1 MKTYFCFL
9 FFACILPF
17 MFAFQQKYLSR
28 GGYHQHV
35 LYICREEHVDNVMPP
50 KIESII
56 HSDWASLEPD
66 GEEQFH
72 KAMTYIRRKEFNEFA
87 HARDVFSEHLIGTYS
102 ILSAWGQPKEIT
114 RVGLFHTVY
123 GGDLF
128 IFYYFNPNDDPDR
141 EELRNIIGTKAEQL
155 TYLFGTMDRN
165 GVNHTIFTEGSLNT
179 SLLNIRT
186 SSGMIKK
193 RISAEDQAAVM
204 IVTIADYL
212 DQMVSVN
219 SWRDIHQSEN
229 PLKLYPGD
237 GKPEIAFF
245 WFSYVCKAIAPYLS
259 VVPPIFNNCTETI
272 TREDEVIARDMYWT
286 AITEDG
292 QDEEKL
298 LQEASKL
305 NPFIAEP
312 HVQLAQLYF
321 SNGRY
326 TEARKECE
334 IALNLFYT
342 LATCWDK
349 RIPFRQW
356 VAFTRIM
363 YLRAS
368 RREVGLKSMPFTD
381 EETCLFRGSSDR
393 KSVV

>member
-1 MKTYFCFL
+1 MKAL
-9 FFACILPF
+9 FFVSILPIV
-17 MFAFQQKYLSR
+17 FAFQKKYNMIIR
-28 GGYHQHV
+28 KRVVYV
-35 LYICREEHVDNVMPP
+35 AMPP

-56 HSDWASLEPD
+56 HSDWVALEPD

-72 KAMTYIRRKEFNEFA
+72 KAMSYLRRKEFNEFA

-102 ILSAWGQPKEIT
+102 ILSAWGLPKEIT
-114 RVGLFHTVY
+114 RAGLFHTVY

-128 IFYYFNPNDDPDR
+128 IFQYFNPNKELDR
-141 EELRNIIGTKAEQL
+141 AELRDIIGTESEHL
-155 TYLFGTMDRN
+155 TYLFGTMDRSV
-165 GVNHTIFTEGSLNT
+165 VNHTICTEGTLDSDSLRK
-179 SLLNIRT
+179 IRT
-186 SSGMIKK
+186 SGGEIEKQ
-193 RISAEDQAAVM
+193 ITTQDQAAIM

-219 SWRDIHQSEN
+219 GWRDVHQSEN

-245 WFSYVCKAIAPYLS
+245 WFSSVCKVIAPYLP
-259 VVPPIFNNCTETI
+259 VIPPIFHHCTETI
-272 TREDEVIARDMYWT
+272 TREDEVRARDKYWV
-286 AITEDG
+286 AITEEGDD
-292 QDEEKL
+292 QEEL
-298 LQEASKL
+298 LQEAAKL

-321 SNGRY
+321 REERY
-326 TEARKECE
+326 TEARMECE
-334 IALNLFYT
+334 IALECFYT
-342 LATCWDK
+342 LASCWDK

-368 RREVGLKSMPFTD
+368 RKEVGLKSMPFTD
-381 EETCLFRGSSDR
+381 KDASLFRDSSHVSLTDLLNEM
-393 KSVV
+393 